1 MIYGAL
7 HLRLMLFRRS
17 PKVILQHS
25 WQTNYPHI
33 SFLSLIKQMKKKSTS
48 FIQAVVPPDLIKLPC
63 LTCEFFQSR
72 KVNSDSIRA
81 LTTNS

>member
-17 PKVILQHS
+17 PKVILQQS

-33 SFLSLIKQMKKKSTS
+33 SFLSLIKQMKKKA
-48 FIQAVVPPDLIKLPC
+48 QALFKQLYLQI
-63 LTCEFFQSR
+63 
-72 KVNSDSIRA
+72 
-81 LTTNS
+81 

>member
-7 HLRLMLFRRS
+7 RLRLMLLRRS

-33 SFLSLIKQMKKKSTS
+33 SFLLIDKANGKKK
-48 FIQAVVPPDLIKLPC
+48 AH
-63 LTCEFFQSR
+63 
-72 KVNSDSIRA
+72 A
-81 LTTNS
+81 LFKQLHLQI

>member
-7 HLRLMLFRRS
+7 HLHLMLFRRS

-33 SFLSLIKQMKKKSTS
+33 SFLSLIKQMKKSTS
-48 FIQAVVPPDLIKLPC
+48 FIQAVAPPDFIKLPC

-72 KVNSDSIRA
+72 KVNSDSILA

>member
-7 HLRLMLFRRS
+7 RLCLMLLRRS

-33 SFLSLIKQMKKKSTS
+33 SFLLIDKANEKK
-48 FIQAVVPPDLIKLPC
+48 AH
-63 LTCEFFQSR
+63 
-72 KVNSDSIRA
+72 A
-81 LTTNS
+81 LLKHLHLQI